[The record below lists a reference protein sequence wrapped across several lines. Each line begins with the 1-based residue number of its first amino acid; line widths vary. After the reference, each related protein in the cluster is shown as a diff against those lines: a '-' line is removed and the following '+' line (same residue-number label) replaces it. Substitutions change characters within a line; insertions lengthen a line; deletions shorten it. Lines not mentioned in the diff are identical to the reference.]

1 MIVSL
6 VALPRSVLPFTVA
19 FPVTVRLVLTVAA
32 PVIPR
37 VEPSNVKLALSPTS
51 PVPLVQRRT
60 LLLVKSD
67 IFAVLAVYP
76 SLNTTALLNVV
87 IPENSCPA
95 PLVKLVTPTRLQPV
109 RSRPSPNGNSLMK
122 SVDVSPINESLF
134 AIIFY

>member
-67 IFAVLAVYP
+67 IFAVLAVYQ

-87 IPENSCPA
+87 IPENS
-95 PLVKLVTPTRLQPV
+95 
-109 RSRPSPNGNSLMK
+109 
-122 SVDVSPINESLF
+122 
-134 AIIFY
+134 